1 MIEFT
6 NVSKRY
12 VTKKAL
18 DDVSFTLPAGKIIG
32 IVGENGSGKSTIL
45 KLMAGLLQPTQG
57 NITID
62 SQPVTRQICQNVSYL
77 SELDAYYPFYTVKEH
92 VSFYESQF
100 YDFNKEKAGE
110 ILAFMNVDQ
119 NVKVKHLS
127 KGNRG
132 RVKIALALARKVP
145 LILMDEPFSGL
156 DPMAR
161 EAIVKGLLSFV
172 DLETQTVIMTTHE
185 IKEIESILDVVVLI
199 KDGKILKIKDVEDI
213 KLEYH
218 IGIVDWMKEMYEP
231 FA

>member
-12 VTKKAL
+12 VMKKAL
-18 DDVSFTLPAGKIIG
+18 DNVSFTLSAGKIIG

-57 NITID
+57 NITINGE
-62 SQPVTRQICQNVSYL
+62 QVTRHICQSVSYL

-92 VSFYESQF
+92 VLFYESQF
-100 YDFNKEKAGE
+100 YDFNKEKADE

-172 DLETQTVIMTTHE
+172 DLEAQTIIMTTHE

-199 KDGKILKIKDVEDI
+199 KDGNMLKIQDVEEI
-213 KLEYH
+213 KFKH
-218 IGIVDWMKEMYEP
+218 NMGIVEWMKEMYET

>member
-18 DDVSFTLPAGKIIG
+18 NNVSFTLPEGKIIG

-45 KLMAGLLQPTQG
+45 KLMAGLLQPTEG
-57 NITID
+57 NVRINGE
-62 SQPVTRQICQNVSYL
+62 QVTRKICESVSYL
-77 SELDAYYPFYTVKEH
+77 SELESYYPFYTVKEH
-92 VSFYESQF
+92 VIFYESQF
-100 YDFNKEKAGE
+100 FDFNKEKADE
-110 ILAFMNVDQ
+110 ILAFMNIDQ
-119 NVKVKHLS
+119 GVKMKHLS

-145 LILMDEPFSGL
+145 IILMDEPFSGL

-161 EAIVKGLLSFV
+161 DAIVKGLLSFV
-172 DLETQTVIMTTHE
+172 DLETQTVVMTTHE
-185 IKEIESILDVVVLI
+185 IKEIEPLLDVVALI
-199 KDGKILKIKDVEDI
+199 KDGEILKIQDVEEI
-213 KLEYH
+213 KIEHQL
-218 IGIVDWMKEMYEP
+218 GIVDWMKEMYRT